1 MIWGQISSII
11 GIIVLAFLAFR
22 HPFKPRIKDL
32 IQVALLTSLSFV
44 LALFSWM
51 VPIMGFPALKIGLS
65 QLPLMLVGYLY
76 GPAWAFMAG
85 FGSDVIELMSGTIAT
100 PFFGFTLNKVL
111 VAMIPAFIV
120 SRKSFASMR
129 LEMGLVGILAVASLG
144 YILSQ
149 SSITL
154 NNVVTPLKWIDKS
167 FVSAGVIVMTSLLM
181 FGLFKIEKSPRAN
194 QHRAWL
200 VSVMVVEFVVQLTL
214 TPLWLYSMYGL
225 PIVISI
231 MVRVLKSL
239 VMIPVNGFLGI
250 SSLSLLK
257 RIKA

>member
-1 MIWGQISSII
+1 MIWGQIGSII
-11 GIIVLAFLAFR
+11 GIVSLAFFAFR

-111 VAMIPAFIV
+111 VAMIPAIIV

-129 LEMGLVGILAVASLG
+129 LEMGLVGILTVASLG

-154 NNVVTPLKWIDKS
+154 NDVVTPLTWIDKS
-167 FVSAGVIVMTSLLM
+167 VVSAGIIVMTSLLM
-181 FGLFKIEKSPRAN
+181 FGLFKIEKSPIAKE
-194 QHRAWL
+194 HRAWL

-225 PIVISI
+225 PIGISI